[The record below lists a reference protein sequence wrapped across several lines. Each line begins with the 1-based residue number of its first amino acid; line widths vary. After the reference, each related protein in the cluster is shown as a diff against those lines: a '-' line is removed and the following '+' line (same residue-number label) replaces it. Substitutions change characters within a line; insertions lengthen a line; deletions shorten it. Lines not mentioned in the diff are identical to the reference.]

1 MDVIELLKVERIKLI
16 HEEDSLKKSKSEMID
31 EMDTKIDDIEKKINS
46 INEAISI
53 VKYYIDKHT
62 ENDEQVV
69 CPSCL
74 GSGKLTRANFNTNCT
89 ETVECFTCHGKGYI
103 LKSKDR

>member
-16 HEEDSLKKSKSEMID
+16 HEEDSLKKIKSEMID
-31 EMDTKIDDIEKKINS
+31 EMDTKIDEIERKINS

-53 VKYYIDKHT
+53 IKYYVDKPT
-62 ENDEQVV
+62 ETDEQVV

-74 GSGKLTRANFNTNCT
+74 GSGKLTRANLGTNCT
-89 ETVECFTCHGKGYI
+89 ETVVCYTCHGKGYI